1 MSAISLRLPE
11 SIHKRLREVAE
22 RERIS
27 INQLIA
33 TAVAEK
39 LSALLAFKKKKK
51 RAKQGR
57 RSSYLRVLKK
67 VRATEPRESDRVD

>member
-1 MSAISLRLPE
+1 MSTISLRLPN

-27 INQLIA
+27 INPLIA

-39 LSALLAFKKKKK
+39 LSALLAFDILEK
-51 RAKQGR
+51 RARKGR

-67 VRATEPRESDRVD
+67 IRATESPGSDR